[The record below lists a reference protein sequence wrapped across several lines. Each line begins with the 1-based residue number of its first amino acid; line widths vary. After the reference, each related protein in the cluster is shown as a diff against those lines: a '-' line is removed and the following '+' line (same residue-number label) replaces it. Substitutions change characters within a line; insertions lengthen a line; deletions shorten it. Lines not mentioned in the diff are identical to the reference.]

1 MKIYEFQAKEMFR
14 SYGIATPREQ
24 LCISPQQVYDVAKKF
39 ASPVVIKAQ
48 ALVGGRGKAG
58 GVKLAKTPREAKEA
72 AEQILNMSINNL
84 PVKKVLVAEAID
96 IEEEYYIGITNDRTL
111 RKMVV
116 MVSPAGG
123 IEIEEV
129 AKATPEKIFKL
140 FVDPSEGLFDF
151 QARNLACKLFDI
163 PTLSQQTIEIIKKL
177 YQCYIDNDATLAEIN
192 PLALDKRDRILA
204 LDAKINFDDNALF
217 RHPEIDKMREVTPGE
232 EKEIEAKQ
240 KGLSYVPLN
249 GEIGCMVNGAGL
261 AMATM
266 DLIKLYG
273 GEPAN
278 FLDIGGSSNPQ
289 KVMDAMKLLV
299 TDKNVK
305 TAMINIFGGI
315 TRCDDVATGLVD
327 AIHSLNLTIPIVI
340 RLTGTNEEKAHKIL
354 QQAKNIILANSMADA
369 AKKAIELA
377 EKQRNL

>member
-24 LCISPQQVYDVAKKF
+24 LCTSPQQVYDVAKKF

-72 AEQILNMSINNL
+72 TEQILNMSINNL